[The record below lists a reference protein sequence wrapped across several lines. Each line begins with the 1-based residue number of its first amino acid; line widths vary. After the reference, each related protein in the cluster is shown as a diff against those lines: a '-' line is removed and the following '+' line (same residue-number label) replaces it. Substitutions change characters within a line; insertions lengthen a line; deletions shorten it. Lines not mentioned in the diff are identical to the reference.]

1 MHSDSVYRLV
11 DELVK
16 AIGSECGTKVDEK
29 VAKTCRS
36 LTFGVLLHGKRQ
48 PASPCTGVHRNA
60 VQQLSECAAAA
71 DPLEALECHHFELLM
86 TAHYRYQ
93 MDRCGRFERL
103 LDEIRRH
110 RVQGCHP
117 LPESDRSL
125 LQFLLSLKNSST
137 DDCRDICSQTPFF
150 SFSKMP
156 ALRYGPYPIFRPE
169 DFRLDER
176 LIASCY
182 DEKSNPY
189 LLRATTYNVFT
200 ANLASMI
207 ADQHAHRTALG
218 SLPVDC
224 SYFSDTMAPLAHFEG
239 PFRYNLL
246 KQSHRTPESEPP
258 EQVPKLFRTDTVV
271 KPQEEVRDE
280 MIFGMNWENLGQRFV
295 PKAKSFTSECR
306 GSLFPMLAVEALTK
320 IPLKPLDIKIVTQAN
335 LLRDIKFLLTG
346 VSSSIFHF
354 DETNCFRALPN
365 LTLEDVQIGSMTSLL
380 DRALEIGTCFRRLQ
394 MMCRKNP
401 YTLELL
407 LEGFVFKAF
416 CESVDRFL
424 ACYRL
429 LVNAYEGPSLLQLL
443 HTLVPA
449 TEQLLALAALC
460 GIHPRRESDCEF
472 PTGSRLLDHLHR
484 ELLQATQP
492 SVGTFLLG
500 LVRRCSLEYFAL
512 FQRWLFGG
520 QLHDP
525 SGELFVYFVDHYR
538 PNTKHFFDKAYL
550 IRRQSV
556 PVFLRGFEEDVL
568 LCGKYAMLL
577 KAFRPLH
584 PVFSLR
590 QPDLSVCLSF
600 EAFDTMRS
608 RWLQYAA
615 RARRLCGPAV
625 SVRELYEAKER
636 ARDECCRRVEEGF
649 RTFMEGWRR
658 EQTAEAQELKRKKQ
672 QQLDDLLD
680 QLSEIRASKLS
691 AKRQELLQVVQDEHG
706 RVEADNRR
714 LLEENYDLTRRVRKY
729 TELNRLADA
738 ELERLKVT
746 ELSIVPV
753 VTVSSEEAITEEGG
767 TSEGAFQSCRESY
780 ASATSPSIY
789 EDAQKSPLSS
799 VDSSSDGGRNLSTS
813 SVDGADAT
821 LDATLVE
828 SPIVPVDV
836 LATESDRLNSNLPIA
851 PAIPVE
857 LSEGERNR
865 QKVLGSSVLAK
876 YLNEDHAN
884 ANVQL
889 TTTKASTTTTGM
901 RKLTEAQRNKLKI
914 LSQEF
919 EITTTD
925 VNCNRLDGERSELRR
940 NRERILI
947 SDYTSRPDE
956 PTNRV
961 GPGAELTE
969 LQRNRAKIMSQ
980 EYNLLLDGGAAP
992 PKATMY
998 LTLDTDR
1005 ARNRR
1010 RVMDSEYGLITGAVE
1025 PVVFPDTPMSVDSDT
1040 VESSVSPHPPPF
1052 PGATEQDIN
1061 ANPLERDALK
1071 LDVGA
1076 ASEGGFEI
1084 GRRFGIPDTAT
1095 LEQETP
1101 ADALKGTSDQ
1111 LDGFD
1116 FAKTLTLERD
1126 HRQRTVS
1133 PSGPLEEDEL
1143 YREFVETLRKRCT
1156 NFCRLAIPD
1165 DGTGSDEWDVPS
1177 ARLGKELHS
1186 LDPLT
1191 VTRFLQYSLVIP
1203 LRAHMEIVNN
1213 EILKLFLYDL
1223 DLLSHFESLRNY
1235 FLLMDGEFSSHIC
1248 DSLFG
1253 RLETVRSPNEL
1264 LNYQTLHAILD
1275 GALYSS
1281 NAGMDRN
1288 AERLSFIVCQV
1299 PERFDLYAPN
1309 AVSMLN
1315 LSYRVEW
1322 PLNLI
1327 LTPETLEQ
1335 YTNVFRYLVK
1345 VRRISYALENAF
1357 ELLKDARKRI
1367 GSALLLRSPQ
1377 YARVQLMR
1385 HKLSQMV
1392 MALATYLRSML
1403 HASWDTFRADLQDAT
1418 ATMEDLYRKH
1428 RAYVKR
1434 IIFVCLLNKRS
1445 AELYDHIEQVFRVV
1459 LLFYRHLRSKDWRLQ
1474 QATAGQPDQYVHPR
1488 YEQMLGD
1495 EREFD
1500 RLVKGML
1507 QIGEKMYDEGYLKE
1521 ISEFLHLVNING
1533 YYDGVVC

>member
-16 AIGSECGTKVDEK
+16 AIGSECGVKVDEK

-36 LTFGVLLHGKRQ
+36 LTFGVLLHGT
-48 PASPCTGVHRNA
+48 PCTGVHRNA
-60 VQQLSECAAAA
+60 VQQLSECAAA

-103 LDEIRRH
+103 LDEIRSH
-110 RVQGCHP
+110 RVTGCQP
-117 LPESDRSL
+117 LPESDPSL
-125 LQFLLSLKNSST
+125 LQFLLCLKNSSA
-137 DDCRDICSQTPFF
+137 DDCREICSLTPFF
-150 SFSKMP
+150 SYSKMP

-169 DFRLDER
+169 DFRLDKR

-182 DEKSNPY
+182 DEKANPY
-189 LLRATTYNVFT
+189 LLRATTHNVFT

-207 ADQHAHRTALG
+207 ADQQAHRTAVVP
-218 SLPVDC
+218 LPVDC
-224 SYFSDTMAPLAHFEG
+224 SYFSDTMAPLAHYEG

-246 KQSHRTPESEPP
+246 QQSYRIPTSEPP
-258 EQVPKLFRTDTVV
+258 EQVPKLSRTGTVV
-271 KPQEEVRDE
+271 KPKEEVRE
-280 MIFGMNWENLGQRFV
+280 ELIFGMNWENLGQRYV

-306 GSLFPMLAVEALTK
+306 GSLFPMLAVEASVKT
-320 IPLKPLDIKIVTQAN
+320 PPEQLDIKIVTQCN
-335 LLRDIKFLLTG
+335 LLRDVKFLLTG
-346 VSSSIFHF
+346 VSSSIFYF
-354 DETNCFRALPN
+354 DETHRFRALPS
-365 LTLEDVQIGSMTSLL
+365 LTLEDVAIGSMASLL

-401 YTLELL
+401 YTLQLL

-600 EAFDTMRS
+600 EAFDQLRT

-691 AKRQELLQVVQDEHG
+691 AKRQELLQVVQDEQG
-706 RVEADNRR
+706 RLEEDNRR

-729 TELNRLADA
+729 TELNRLADV
-738 ELERLKVT
+738 ELERLKVA

-753 VTVSSEEAITEEGG
+753 VTVSCEEAITEDGG

-799 VDSSSDGGRNLSTS
+799 VDSSSDGGGRNLSTS
-813 SVDGADAT
+813 SVEGADAT
-821 LDATLVE
+821 MLDATLVE
-828 SPIVPVDV
+828 SPIVPVDVV

-851 PAIPVE
+851 PAITVE

-865 QKVLGSSVLAK
+865 QKVLGSSVLAT

-889 TTTKASTTTTGM
+889 TTTKTSTTTGM

-925 VNCNRLDGERSELRR
+925 VNCNRLDAERSELRR

-956 PTNRV
+956 TTIRV
-961 GPGAELTE
+961 GPGVELTE

-980 EYNLLLDGGAAP
+980 EYNLLLDNGASGTPAP

-1010 RVMDSEYGLITGAVE
+1010 RVMDSEYSMVTGALE
-1025 PVVFPDTPMSVDSDT
+1025 PAVFPDTPMSVDSDT
-1040 VESSVSPHPPPF
+1040 VESSVSPAPGPF

-1071 LDVGA
+1071 LDVGSA
-1076 ASEGGFEI
+1076 AEGGFDI

-1101 ADALKGTSDQ
+1101 ADALKGTTDQ

-1116 FAKTLTLERD
+1116 FAKALNLE
-1126 HRQRTVS
+1126 HRRPVS
-1133 PSGPLEEDEL
+1133 PGGPLEEDEL
-1143 YREFVETLRKRCT
+1143 YREFVQTLRKRCT

-1165 DGTGSDEWDVPS
+1165 DGTVVGAGDEWDSV
-1177 ARLGKELHS
+1177 RLGAELHS

-1403 HASWDTFRADLQDAT
+1403 HTSWDTFRADLQDAT

-1445 AELYDHIEQVFRVV
+1445 AELYGHIEQVFRVV
-1459 LLFYRHLRSKDWRLQ
+1459 LQFYRHLRSKDWRLQ
-1474 QATAGQPDQYVHPR
+1474 EATAGQQDQYVHPR

-1507 QIGEKMYDEGYLKE
+1507 QIGDKMYDEGYLKE

-1533 YYDGVVC
+1533 YYGDGVVG